1 MIPDDDYWDVFAMK
15 LPSSSWNSIFSN
27 QFGVVSVKL
36 IHTAIHSLSCSRRYH
51 HCPSLGK
58 MLNFI
63 AATKIILDVA
73 FFFWTV
79 LLHTAIPD
87 YSWEDMGIMCDYT
100 QRPNDLDQH

>member
-73 FFFWTV
+73 FFFLDGV
-79 LLHTAIPD
+79 VAHGHSGLLLGRYGYNVRL
-87 YSWEDMGIMCDYT
+87 YSTT
-100 QRPNDLDQH
+100 Q